1 MALQHLADYNGNPMM
16 DGYGWSWGLLMM
28 LFWALVII
36 AIVVLLIRGLTS
48 GPNNQAGK
56 DDDSLTIAKKRYAK
70 GEITK
75 KEFDQLKK
83 DLTSK

>member
-1 MALQHLADYNGNPMM
+1 MALQYFANYNGHHM

-36 AIVVLLIRGLTS
+36 FVVVLLVRGLAS
-48 GPNNQAGK
+48 GQNSQASK
-56 DDDSLTIAKKRYAK
+56 DDNSLTIAKNRYAK